1 MSFNFD
7 ELLNKGNEAADL
19 AVQNNSEIKA
29 VLDDLEASLARFL
42 GIDIKLIEEIEYEDD
57 GMSPFK
63 RTASIFEPRKK
74 TGYNYIS
81 ISHEEAGIKR
91 KIMKIKRSNEGYP
104 IVVVDGKNHYSSDN
118 QSEFADA
125 VGIVITNSQT
135 HLIFRAFSR
144 NVKETLEKRKASE

>member
-19 AVQNNSEIKA
+19 VVQNNSEIKA

-42 GIDIKLIEEIEYEDD
+42 GIDIKLVEEIEYEDD
-57 GMSPFK
+57 GKHPFM
-63 RTASIFEPRKK
+63 RTATIFEPRKR
-74 TGYNYIS
+74 TGYNHIS
-81 ISHEEAGIKR
+81 VLHEETGVKQ
-91 KIMKIKRSNEGYP
+91 KIMTIKRSNEGYP

-125 VGIVITNSQT
+125 VGSVVTNSQT
-135 HLIFRAFSR
+135 HLIFRAFAR
-144 NVKETLEKRKASE
+144 NVKESLEKRKASE